1 MRHAAR
7 ALLLLLAVSVL
18 PLAAAGAGPL
28 SDGLQRCAR
37 ETDEHLRL
45 KCFDDLAA
53 SLPQRKRDEFG
64 MTAAIAERKDPSAPK
79 APKAP
84 LVDPELLDAKIAGL
98 RQGSHGEYTFTLDN
112 GQVWVEQEFR
122 PGERFSVGEAVQIKH
137 GFLGSLWLSASDHR
151 MTRVKRIS

>member
-18 PLAAAGAGPL
+18 PLAAASAEPL

-45 KCFDDLAA
+45 KCFDDLAG
-53 SLPQRKRDEFG
+53 SLPQLKRDQFG
-64 MTAAIAERKDPSAPK
+64 MTAAIAQRHDPSAPK
-79 APKAP
+79 AP
-84 LVDPELLDAKIAGL
+84 LIDPDVLDSKIAGL
-98 RQGSHGEYTFTLDN
+98 RQGSRGEYIFTLDN
-112 GQVWVEQEFR
+112 GQTWVEQESR
-122 PGERFSVGEAVQIKH
+122 PGERFSVGEAVRIKH
-137 GFLGSLWLSASDHR
+137 GAMSSLWLSASDHR

>member
-7 ALLLLLAVSVL
+7 RLLVLLAVWVL
-18 PLAAAGAGPL
+18 PLVASSDPL

-64 MTAAIAERKDPSAPK
+64 RTAAIAERKDPSAPK
-79 APKAP
+79 AP
-84 LVDPELLDAKIAGL
+84 LIDPQVLDAKIAGL

-112 GQVWVEQEFR
+112 GQVWLEQELR
-122 PGERFSVGEAVQIKH
+122 PGERFSVGETVQIKH
-137 GFLGSLWLSASDHR
+137 GAFSSLWLSASSHR

>member
-18 PLAAAGAGPL
+18 PLAAGAEPL

-45 KCFDDLAA
+45 KCFDGLAA

-64 MTAAIAERKDPSAPK
+64 MTAAVAERKDPT

-84 LVDPELLDAKIAGL
+84 LIDPETLDAKIAGL
-98 RQGSHGEYTFTLDN
+98 RQGARGEYSFTLDN

-122 PGERFSVGEAVQIKH
+122 PGQHFSVGEAVQIKH

>member
-1 MRHAAR
+1 MRYAAR
-7 ALLLLLAVSVL
+7 GSLVLLAVSVL
-18 PLAAAGAGPL
+18 PLHAGGEPL

-45 KCFDDLAA
+45 KCFDELAG
-53 SLPQRKRDEFG
+53 SLPQLKRDEFG
-64 MTAAIAERKDPSAPK
+64 MTAAVAQRHDPT

-84 LVDPELLDAKIAGL
+84 LIDPQVLDAKIAGL

-112 GQVWVEQEFR
+112 GQVWVEQEAR
-122 PGERFSVGEAVQIKH
+122 PGEHFSVGEAVQITH
-137 GFLGSLWLSASDHR
+137 GAMSSLWLSASNHR

>member
-7 ALLLLLAVSVL
+7 PLLLLLAVWVL
-18 PLAAAGAGPL
+18 PLAASAEPL
-28 SDGLQRCAR
+28 GDGLQRCAR

-45 KCFDDLAA
+45 KCFDELAG

-64 MTAAIAERKDPSAPK
+64 MTAAVAERKDPSAPK
-79 APKAP
+79 AP
-84 LVDPELLDAKIAGL
+84 LIDPEVLDAKIAGL

-122 PGERFSVGEAVQIKH
+122 PGEHFSVGDAVQIRH
-137 GFLGSLWLSASDHR
+137 GFMSSLWLSASDHR

>member
-1 MRHAAR
+1 MRQAAR
-7 ALLLLLAVSVL
+7 ALLLLLAVSGL
-18 PLAAAGAGPL
+18 SLAASAEPL

-45 KCFDDLAA
+45 RCFDDLTA

-64 MTAAIAERKDPSAPK
+64 MTAAVAERKDPSAPK
-79 APKAP
+79 AP
-84 LVDPELLDAKIAGL
+84 LIDPESLDAKIAGL
-98 RQGSHGEYTFTLDN
+98 RQGAHGEYTFTLDN
-112 GQVWVEQEFR
+112 GQVWVEQESR
-122 PGERFSVGEAVQIKH
+122 SGVRFSVGEAVQIKH

>member
-7 ALLLLLAVSVL
+7 ALVLLLAVSVL
-18 PLAAAGAGPL
+18 PLAAAGAEPL

-64 MTAAIAERKDPSAPK
+64 MTAAVAERKDPSA
-79 APKAP
+79 AKAP
-84 LVDPELLDAKIAGL
+84 LIDPESLDAKIVGL

-122 PGERFSVGEAVQIKH
+122 PGEHFSVGEAVQIKH
-137 GFLGSLWLSASDHR
+137 GFLDSLWLSASAHR

>member
-7 ALLLLLAVSVL
+7 ALLLILAVSVR
-18 PLAAAGAGPL
+18 PLAAGAEPL

-45 KCFDDLAA
+45 KCFDELAG

-64 MTAAIAERKDPSAPK
+64 MTAALAERKDPSAPK
-79 APKAP
+79 AP
-84 LVDPELLDAKIAGL
+84 VIDPQVLDAKIAGL
-98 RQGSHGEYTFTLDN
+98 RQGLHGEYTFTLDN
-112 GQVWVEQEFR
+112 GQVWVEQEVR
-122 PGERFSVGEAVQIKH
+122 PGEHFSVGEAVQIRH
-137 GFLGSLWLSASDHR
+137 GFMSSLWLSASDHR

>member
-1 MRHAAR
+1 MRNAAR
-7 ALLLLLAVSVL
+7 ELLLLLAVSVL
-18 PLAAAGAGPL
+18 PFAAASAEPL

-79 APKAP
+79 AP
-84 LVDPELLDAKIAGL
+84 LIDTELLDAKIAGL

-122 PGERFSVGEAVQIKH
+122 PGERFRVGESVQIRH
-137 GFLGSLWLSASDHR
+137 GFMSSLWLSASDHR

>member
-7 ALLLLLAVSVL
+7 RLLLLLAVWVL
-18 PLAAAGAGPL
+18 PLVASAEPL
-28 SDGLQRCAR
+28 NDGLQRCAR

-45 KCFDDLAA
+45 KCFDELAA
-53 SLPQRKRDEFG
+53 SVPQRKQDEFG
-64 MTAAIAERKDPSAPK
+64 MTPAVAERKDPSA
-79 APKAP
+79 AKAP
-84 LVDPELLDAKIAGL
+84 LIDPEVLDAKIAGL

-122 PGERFSVGEAVQIKH
+122 PGEHFSVGEAVQIRH
-137 GFLGSLWLSASDHR
+137 GFMSSLWLSASSHR

>member
-7 ALLLLLAVSVL
+7 GSLVLLALWVL
-18 PLAAAGAGPL
+18 PLHAGGEPL

-45 KCFDDLAA
+45 KCFDELAG
-53 SLPQRKRDEFG
+53 SLPQLKRDEFG
-64 MTAAIAERKDPSAPK
+64 MTAAVAQRHDPT

-84 LVDPELLDAKIAGL
+84 LIDPQVLDAKIAGL

-112 GQVWVEQEFR
+112 GQVWVEQEAR
-122 PGERFSVGEAVQIKH
+122 PGEHFSVGEAVQIRH
-137 GFLGSLWLSASDHR
+137 GFMSSLWLSASDHR
-151 MTRVKRIS
+151 LTRVKRIS

>member
-7 ALLLLLAVSVL
+7 ALLLLLAVWVL
-18 PLAAAGAGPL
+18 PLAAGAEPL

-37 ETDEHLRL
+37 EADEHLRL
-45 KCFDDLAA
+45 KCFDELAA

-79 APKAP
+79 AP
-84 LVDPELLDAKIAGL
+84 LIDPELLDAKIAGL

-137 GFLGSLWLSASDHR
+137 GFLGSLWLSTSDHR

>member
-18 PLAAAGAGPL
+18 PLAAASAEPL

-37 ETDEHLRL
+37 EMDEHLR
-45 KCFDDLAA
+45 
-53 SLPQRKRDEFG
+53 
-64 MTAAIAERKDPSAPK
+64 
-79 APKAP
+79 
-84 LVDPELLDAKIAGL
+84 LDAKIAGL